1 MQDKPKISGKNAMVK
16 NENDYEKRKLLI
28 EAAKKEFLEKGYN
41 KASLRNICAKAGMT
55 TGALYF
61 FFSNKEDLYESIVNP
76 PIEELKRMIIEHY
89 KEDSEFLANQDSL
102 DMGNIDHSDIA
113 EMIVK
118 HIYKNYD
125 SFILLLSGSKE
136 DALDNEIDE
145 FVELIEKSTIL
156 MVKDS
161 KYYTYDPF
169 MMHWMAHTTVDSV
182 AHVIKHEKDES
193 IAQKR
198 IQSIMNYLVIGWI
211 KLVMVPVNDGGEK
224 KKSSKAKKK

>member
-61 FFSNKEDLYESIVNP
+61 FFSNKEDLYASIVNP

-89 KEDSEFLANQDSL
+89 KEDSEFLANQNSL

-136 DALDNEIDE
+136 DALEKETDE
-145 FVELIEKSTIL
+145 FVELIEKSTVL

-169 MMHWMAHTTVDSV
+169 MTHWMAHTTVDSV
-182 AHVIKHEKDES
+182 AHVIKHEKEES

-211 KLVMVPVNDGGEK
+211 KLVMVPVDEGGEK

>member
-1 MQDKPKISGKNAMVK
+1 MVK

-89 KEDSEFLANQDSL
+89 KEDSEFLANQNSL

-136 DALDNEIDE
+136 DALEKEIDE
-145 FVELIEKSTIL
+145 FVELIEKSTVL
-156 MVKDS
+156 MIKDS

-169 MMHWMAHTTVDSV
+169 MTHWMAHTTVDSV

-211 KLVMVPVNDGGEK
+211 KLVMVPVDEGGEK
-224 KKSSKAKKK
+224 NKSSKAKKK

>member
-1 MQDKPKISGKNAMVK
+1 MVK

-136 DALDNEIDE
+136 DALDKEIDE

-169 MMHWMAHTTVDSV
+169 MTHWMAHTTVDSV

>member
-1 MQDKPKISGKNAMVK
+1 MVK

-102 DMGNIDHSDIA
+102 DIGNIDHSDIA

-136 DALDNEIDE
+136 DALDKEIDE
-145 FVELIEKSTIL
+145 FVELIEKSTVL

-169 MMHWMAHTTVDSV
+169 MTHWMAHTTVDSV